1 MRKRCLCLTL
11 VLLLAL
17 PLACPARALTVLDI
31 YATARFERSYPV
43 YSGPGEY
50 YYRANSGKAT
60 YGGGVARVYGVTGDW
75 IMIGY
80 ELGSG
85 DYRIGYITREALGGM
100 YDVKGS
106 VNYSLAFSGTTLW
119 AGEGCA
125 LTDDPVINCKTVY
138 TIPQGTAVTALG
150 TIGTEWT
157 YVEVMGSSSLMRGF
171 VRSRKLSSSAA
182 GGSAPSIGSGA
193 YYPTATPA
201 IGWGAYPTSVPS
213 IGSGAYPSVSGSTL
227 LRGLTHNCPNTGIM
241 LPEAFSPYQTTYL
254 LTVADWVSRPTFTPV
269 ANDANATITVN
280 GKVVRSGQQSQ
291 AIVMTDKPQAVSI
304 VVSNGGASTTYTIY
318 LQRRP
323 SEKRTRVSAG
333 YVQSIFQKSN
343 TWYIHADLVTIQY
356 RGDDYSSGNLSTF
369 RNAQSDPASYAVS
382 PHCAFYYGTKANCYR
397 AYNIQEFINNYL
409 LYGSALYTFIF
420 IEDEIVAVLPYGAD
434 Y

>member
-1 MRKRCLCLTL
+1 MALTL
-11 VLLLAL
+11 ALAFS
-17 PLACPARALTVLDI
+17 LAYPAQALTVLDV

-43 YSGPGEY
+43 YSGPGTY

-80 ELGSG
+80 EMGSG
-85 DYRIGYITREALGGM
+85 DYRIGYITRDALPGM
-100 YDVKGS
+100 YDVKGT
-106 VNYSLAFSGTTLW
+106 VNYSLSFSGSTLW
-119 AGEGCA
+119 AGPGCA
-125 LTDDPVINCKTVY
+125 LTDDPIINCKTIY
-138 TIPQGTAVTALG
+138 TIPQGTTVTALG
-150 TIGTEWT
+150 TMGTEWT
-157 YVEVMGSSSLMRGF
+157 YVEVMGTSSLMRGF
-171 VRSRKLSSSAA
+171 VRSRNLSSSAT
-182 GGSAPSIGSGA
+182 GSVPTSPPI
-193 YYPTATPA
+193 YPTATPA
-201 IGWGAYPTSVPS
+201 IGWGAYPTSAPS
-213 IGSGAYPSVSGSTL
+213 IGSGAYPSGSGSTL

-241 LPEAFSPYQTTYL
+241 LPASFSPYQTTYL

-269 ANDANATITVN
+269 ADDANATITVN
-280 GKVVRSGQQSQ
+280 GQVVRSGQQSQ

-304 VVSNGGASTTYTIY
+304 VVSNRGASTTYTVY

-333 YVQSIFQKSN
+333 YVQSIFQKNN
-343 TWYIHADLVTIQY
+343 TWYINADLVTIQY
-356 RGDDYSSGNLSTF
+356 RGNDYTSGNLSTF
-369 RNAQSDPASYAVS
+369 RNVQSDPANYAVS
-382 PHCAFYYGTKANCYR
+382 PNCAFYYGTKANCYR

-409 LYGSALYTFIF
+409 LYGSSLYTYIF